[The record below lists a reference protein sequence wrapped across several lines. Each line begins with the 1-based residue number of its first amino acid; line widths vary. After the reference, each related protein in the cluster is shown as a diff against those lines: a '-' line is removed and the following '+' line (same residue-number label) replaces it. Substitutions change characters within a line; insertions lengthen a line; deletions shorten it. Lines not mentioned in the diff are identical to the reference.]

1 MTNYSLMSDL
11 EINIEVAI
19 IQGFAREKC
28 ELGWSGKSD
37 VGVEWSDK
45 TGYPTRSFNFCKNPN
60 DAWPIILTNHI
71 AITPYRHTL
80 PCAWP
85 TAFGIT
91 SKFYTEDA
99 NPLRAAMIVYLKM
112 KSSE

>member
-19 IQGFAREKC
+19 LQGFAREKC

-45 TGYPTRSFNFCKNPN
+45 TGYPTRSFNFCNISRQNPRCKTGVAH
-60 DAWPIILTNHI
+60 DARIGRQRSQKHRKE
-71 AITPYRHTL
+71 TPHRT
-80 PCAWP
+80 PQ
-85 TAFGIT
+85 
-91 SKFYTEDA
+91 
-99 NPLRAAMIVYLKM
+99 
-112 KSSE
+112 